1 MYVFDARI
9 NGARV
14 EGGSEMEQPAGMT
27 AELYKAV
34 VAVVDDRVGEIK
46 VTRQDFDDLKGVVE
60 ERASGLERAM
70 EKLAQ
75 AQARTDA
82 SLKELAQAQ
91 ARTDASLKELAQ
103 AQART
108 EERVGGLER
117 AMEKLAQAQTR
128 TESSLREL
136 AQQVGRLSENIGFGL
151 EDVARVVLP
160 GYLAYRHNLQLEG
173 EPGEELRRVFFEV
186 DGGEVEINLYGEGR
200 RDGQRAV
207 VLGESKSRIYGRE
220 VRDFAEVLAQVE
232 PLVEGEVV
240 RVMFGFY
247 INPTALREAR
257 EKGILLVASY
267 QHRTELNLR
276 P

>member
-1 MYVFDARI
+1 
-9 NGARV
+9 
-14 EGGSEMEQPAGMT
+14 MEQLAGMT

-46 VTRQDFDDLKGVVE
+46 VTRRDFDDLKGMVQELGRGQVE
-60 ERASGLERAM
+60 MQRAIKELS
-70 EKLAQ
+70 Q
-75 AQARTDA
+75 AQT
-82 SLKELAQAQ
+82 
-91 ARTDASLKELAQ
+91 
-103 AQART
+103 RT
-108 EERVGGLER
+108 EERVGGLEQ

-136 AQQVGRLSENIGFGL
+136 AQQVGKLSENIGFGL

-160 GYLAYRHNLQLEG
+160 DYLAYRHNLQLEG

-220 VRDFAEVLAQVE
+220 VRDFAKVLAQVE

-247 INPTALREAR
+247 IHPTALREAR

>member
-1 MYVFDARI
+1 
-9 NGARV
+9 
-14 EGGSEMEQPAGMT
+14 MEQLAGMT

-46 VTRQDFDDLKGVVE
+46 VTRRDFDDLKGMVQELGRGQVE
-60 ERASGLERAM
+60 MQRAIKELS
-70 EKLAQ
+70 Q
-75 AQARTDA
+75 AQT
-82 SLKELAQAQ
+82 
-91 ARTDASLKELAQ
+91 
-103 AQART
+103 RT
-108 EERVGGLER
+108 EERVGGLEQ

-136 AQQVGRLSENIGFGL
+136 AQQVGKLSENIGFGL

-160 GYLAYRHNLQLEG
+160 DYLAYRHNLQLEG

-220 VRDFAEVLAQVE
+220 VRDFAKVLAQVE
-232 PLVEGEVV
+232 PLVEDEVV

-247 INPTALREAR
+247 IHPTALREAR

>member
-1 MYVFDARI
+1 
-9 NGARV
+9 
-14 EGGSEMEQPAGMT
+14 MEQPAGMT
-27 AELYKAV
+27 AELYKAI
-34 VAVVDDRVGEIK
+34 VAVVDERVGEIK
-46 VTRQDFDDLKGVVE
+46 VTRRDFDDLKGVVQE
-60 ERASGLERAM
+60 LSRGQAEMQSAIKELSEAQARTDASLQA
-70 EKLAQ
+70 LAQ

-91 ARTDASLKELAQ
+91 ARTDASLQALAQ

-117 AMEKLAQAQTR
+117 AMEKLAQAQAR

-160 GYLAYRHNLQLEG
+160 DYLAYRHNLQLEG

-186 DGGEVEINLYGEGR
+186 DGREVEINLYGEGQ

-220 VRDFAEVLAQVE
+220 VSDFAKVLAQVE

-247 INPTALREAR
+247 IHPTALREAR

>member
-1 MYVFDARI
+1 
-9 NGARV
+9 
-14 EGGSEMEQPAGMT
+14 MEQPTGMT

-34 VAVVDDRVGEIK
+34 VAVVDERVGEIK
-46 VTRQDFDDLKGVVE
+46 VTRRDFDDLRGVIQELAQAQARTE
-60 ERASGLERAM
+60 ERMGGLERAM
-70 EKLAQ
+70 EELAQ

-91 ARTDASLKELAQ
+91 ARTDASLQALAQ

-108 EERVGGLER
+108 EG
-117 AMEKLAQAQTR
+117 
-128 TESSLREL
+128 SLREL

-160 GYLAYRHNLQLEG
+160 DYLAYRHNLQLEG

-186 DGGEVEINLYGEGR
+186 DGREVEINLYGEGQ

-220 VRDFAEVLAQVE
+220 VSDFAKVLAQVE

-247 INPTALREAR
+247 IHPTALREAR